1 MLEDRPLQA
10 LDDVL
15 DDDADLGGVDAASAM
30 PPAAPRSER
39 ANSLAAVSEE
49 EQERARQLQAELAR
63 LEKVRPRRCD
73 KLPHFASG
81 C

>member
-15 DDDADLGGVDAASAM
+15 DDDTDLGGVDAAAAI
-30 PPAAPRSER
+30 PPALPRSER

-63 LEKVRPRRCD
+63 LEKVRPPPCNE
-73 KLPHFASG
+73 LPSASHV